1 LAHALFEIGA
11 KAGFALM
18 VPALAGYI
26 AYSVADRPGI
36 APGMIGGMIATNLG
50 AGFLGGIAAGF
61 IAGYGVDGLNRLIRL
76 PKNLA
81 GLKPVLILPLLG
93 SLLTGLVMIY
103 AVGAPVAAALAF
115 LTDWL
120 RSMQGSSAILL
131 GVILGAMSAFDMG
144 GPVNKAGYAFR
155 SDWCRARSIRRW
167 PPRWP
172 PVWCRLWASR
182 WPHSCSA
189 TALPPRKRAA
199 RRACWA
205 LPLSPRARSPCRA

>member
-1 LAHALFEIGA
+1 
-11 KAGFALM
+11 
-18 VPALAGYI
+18 
-26 AYSVADRPGI
+26 
-36 APGMIGGMIATNLG
+36 
-50 AGFLGGIAAGF
+50 
-61 IAGYGVDGLNRLIRL
+61 VDGLNRLIRL

-131 GVILGAMSAFDMG
+131 GVILGAMSALTW
-144 GPVNKAGYAFR
+144 AGR
-155 SDWCRARSIRRW
+155 STRRAMPSVGLVSSQSIRRW

-172 PVWCRLWASR
+172 PVVPLGIAL
-182 WPHSCSA
+182 A
-189 TALPPRKRAA
+189 TFLFRNRFTAEERSGRRGGRAGPCLYHRGRDPLAA
-199 RRACWA
+199 RDPFRII
-205 LPLSPRARSPCRA
+205 PR